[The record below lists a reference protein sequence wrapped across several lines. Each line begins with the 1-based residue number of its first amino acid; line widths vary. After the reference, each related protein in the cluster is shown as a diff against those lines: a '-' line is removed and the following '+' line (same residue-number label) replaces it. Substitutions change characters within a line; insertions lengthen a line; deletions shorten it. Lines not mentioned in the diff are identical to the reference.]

1 LATCTSPEWHI
12 LDAVLHAL
20 RWSFRSASA
29 SAAWVP
35 HDLLLG
41 PLVQRGSLLEWY
53 TWYWL
58 LRSATVF
65 TGWIT
70 GLVYASRTIPTRHIV
85 DVVTR
90 PAVGPG
96 GPTSAVASWISVL
109 PYASDTGPERH
120 RRNKIG
126 LRMVRPF
133 LSASVAAGWIVFL
146 PFAIT
151 TGPRRLVDAIAHDRL
166 PGSLS
171 PTSFSTGWIH
181 AALFAAGCTDPQRL
195 LLDAVLLYMLWP
207 FGSASTCAR

>member
-1 LATCTSPEWHI
+1 LTQYFM
-12 LDAVLHAL
+12 L
-20 RWSFRSASA
+20 SAGLF
-29 SAAWVP
+29 VP
-35 HDLLLG
+35 H
-41 PLVQRGSLLEWY
+41 PPVQRRVPHFFVAGPTGPKRQLAIVVHLVSVSPF
-53 TWYWL
+53 
-58 LRSATVF
+58 RSATVC

-70 GLVYASRTIPTRHIV
+70 GLVYASRSSPTRHIV

-96 GPTSAVASWISVL
+96 GPTSAVASWVSVL

-120 RRNKIG
+120 MRNMIG

-133 LSASVAAGWIVFL
+133 LSASVVARWIVFL
-146 PFAIT
+146 AFAIT
-151 TGPRRLVDAIAHDRL
+151 TGPRRLVDAMAHNRF

-171 PTSFSTGWIH
+171 PRSWIH